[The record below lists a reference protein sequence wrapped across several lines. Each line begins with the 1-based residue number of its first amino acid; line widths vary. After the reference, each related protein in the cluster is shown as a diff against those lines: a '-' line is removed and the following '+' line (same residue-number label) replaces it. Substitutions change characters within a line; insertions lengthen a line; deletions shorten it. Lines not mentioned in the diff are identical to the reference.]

1 MGYGESVTIDSITI
15 KTKEPIGHSLL
26 LTNNDSVKHEGF
38 IRREY
43 VESVTVVING
53 FTCHMDADM
62 FFKTIDEAF
71 KW

>member
-1 MGYGESVTIDSITI
+1 MKNDSITI

-26 LTNNDSVKHEGF
+26 LTNNDGVKHEGS